1 MALAVMTIVA
11 ALHPI
16 HAPAQTKPTFEVV
29 SIKPLSDGYMETR
42 MKRSGGRITWTTDL
56 SYLISYAYRLQRDRL
71 LGVPSSEHTYKVDA
85 VTDPAATDDQV
96 RLMFQAMLADRMK
109 MTLHRVT
116 KESDVLLLSVGKKG
130 PKIKEARPE
139 DPPPPLPE
147 WSKDA
152 SAAGFEGRI
161 ATTYLKNQIGVL
173 AMTGRRVSMAQLADE
188 LQLLMKQPVLDRT
201 ELPGKYYFAFRYAGD
216 QAVDSDAPSLPAAL
230 QENLGLKLEKGKGP
244 VENLIVDHIE
254 TLPTEN

>member
-1 MALAVMTIVA
+1 MSLIAMTFVA
-11 ALHPI
+11 ALHST
-16 HAPAQTKPTFEVV
+16 HAAAQTKPTFEVV
-29 SIKPLSDGYMETR
+29 SIKPLSDDYMETR

-109 MTLHRVT
+109 MTIHRVT
-116 KESDVLLLSVGKKG
+116 KESDALLLSVGKKG

-147 WSKDA
+147 WSKGAPVAD
-152 SAAGFEGRI
+152 SEGNIFARV
-161 ATTYLKNQIGVL
+161 LNERGVL
-173 AMTGRRVSMAQLADE
+173 ALTARRISMAQLADE

-201 ELPGKYYFAFRYAGD
+201 ELPGKYYFGFRYAGD

-254 TLPTEN
+254 TVPTEN

>member
-1 MALAVMTIVA
+1 MSLAAMTIVA

-16 HAPAQTKPTFEVV
+16 YAPAQTKPAFEVI
-29 SIKPLSDGYMETR
+29 SIKPYDGEAIETR
-42 MKRSGGRITWTTDL
+42 LKRSGGRITWTTDL
-56 SYLISYAYRLQRDRL
+56 SYMISYAYRLQRDRL
-71 LGVPSSEHTYKVDA
+71 SGAVPDSTHAYKVEA
-85 VTDPAATDDQV
+85 MTDPAATDDQV

-109 MTLHRVT
+109 MVTHRVT

-130 PKIKEARPE
+130 SKIKEARLE

-147 WSKDA
+147 WAKDA
-152 SAAGFEGRI
+152 SVADFEGHI
-161 ATTYLKNQIGVL
+161 SAIGLNQRGVL
-173 AMTGRRVSMAQLADE
+173 AITGRRVSMSQLADE

-201 ELPGKYYFAFRYAGD
+201 GLPGKYYFGFRYAGD

-254 TLPTEN
+254 TVPTEN